1 MRLKVIFAGTPQN
14 AASTLRALVKAGI
27 EIVGVLTRADAPVG
41 RKKVFEQ
48 SPVALEAQA
57 LGLTVIKANSIG
69 DYEIDQITSL
79 NADLGLIVAYGA
91 FLDQQALSCL
101 DRGWINL
108 HYSLLPKYRGAAPV
122 QWALLNGEQETGVSV
137 FQLELGM
144 DTGPT
149 FISVPTKIEAGENA
163 QRLLDRL
170 TNLGVSALLEILPSI
185 AAGIAKPTQQLDE
198 NKSFAPKISRADAEI
213 DWNSSAKKIESL
225 INAMNPEPAAWSTIN
240 GVALRVLSG
249 RETKVVE
256 TNIPVGHVVFDKE
269 SVVVGCYGSHLLL
282 QQVQPSG
289 KSPMTAADWMRG
301 HRGKDPVVLG
311 T

>member
-1 MRLKVIFAGTPQN
+1 MKVIFAGTPQN

-27 EIVGVLTRADAPVG
+27 DIVGVLTRADAPVG
-41 RKKVFEQ
+41 RKRVFEQ

-69 DYEIDQITSL
+69 DYEIGQITSL
-79 NADLGLIVAYGA
+79 GADLGLIVAYGA
-91 FLDQQALSCL
+91 FLDQRALSCL
-101 DRGWINL
+101 DRGWVNL

-170 TNLGVSALLEILPSI
+170 TNLGISALLEILPSI
-185 AAGIAKPTQQLDE
+185 AAGIAKPTQQRDE
-198 NKSFAPKISRADAEI
+198 HKSFAPKISRTDAQI
-213 DWNSSAKKIESL
+213 NWNSSAKQIERL

-249 RETKVVE
+249 RETTLVE
-256 TNIPVGHVVFDKE
+256 TNVPVGHVVCDKE
-269 SVVVGCYGSHLLL
+269 TVVVGCSDSHLLL

-301 HRGKDPVVLG
+301 HRGKEPVVLG